1 MERFLEREPRATSTT
16 DDARC
21 PSPCAAAA
29 ADREILRPERR
40 RTRRHSSCAEDHETV
55 DSASRS
61 SSDANR
67 MIAGFDSDSGCGAS
81 EPPSPYAAA
90 AVASTTSGTPPA
102 TCRSEAGS
110 AGVVVVVA
118 CRCSLSQSRRCRRGA
133 SRPRS
138 EPVDDVADRCALQ
151 VASSRAHR
159 CSFQGC
165 RKMYTKRSHLKSH
178 LRTHTGRWLN
188 SELHRA

>member
-1 MERFLEREPRATSTT
+1 MERFLEREPPATSTL

-21 PSPCAAAA
+21 ILSPCAAAA
-29 ADREILRPERR
+29 DREVLRPAGR
-40 RTRRHSSCAEDHETV
+40 RTRRHSSCVEDDKTV
-55 DSASRS
+55 DSATRS
-61 SSDANR
+61 SSDANP

-81 EPPSPYAAA
+81 EPPSPYSA
-90 AVASTTSGTPPA
+90 AVASTTSTPPA
-102 TCRSEAGS
+102 TRRSEARS

-118 CRCSLSQSRRCRRGA
+118 CRCSVSQSRRCRRGA

-138 EPVDDVADRCALQ
+138 EPVDDDADRCAVQ